1 MAASNEVPP
10 TASGASGS
18 FSATV
23 GAGEITYQLT
33 WNDLAGPVTAAHIHQ
48 APAGVNGPVVVPLF
62 VAVGTTSGSTNTTVA
77 VSQALID
84 QISANPGGFYVN
96 VHSELLPGGEIRGQ
110 LGCGAPG

>member
-1 MAASNEVPP
+1 LTGSNAVPP
-10 TASGASGS
+10 NASAATGS
-18 FSATV
+18 FSAIV
-23 GAGEITYQLT
+23 GVGEITYELT
-33 WNDLAGPVTAAHIHQ
+33 WNDLTANVIAAHIHQ

-62 VAVGTTSGSTNTTVA
+62 VAVGTKSRSTNTTVA